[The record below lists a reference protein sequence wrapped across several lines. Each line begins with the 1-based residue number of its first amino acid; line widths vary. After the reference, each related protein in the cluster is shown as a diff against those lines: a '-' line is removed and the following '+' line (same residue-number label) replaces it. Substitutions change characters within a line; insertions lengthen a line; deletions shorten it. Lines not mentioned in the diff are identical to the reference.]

1 MQRKQ
6 LDIHRQKDKA
16 GPLLIA
22 YKQFN
27 SKYII
32 DLNVKAKPTKL
43 LEVDIA
49 ANLCNIVLDNSF
61 LDMTPKG
68 QAAKEKNR

>member
-6 LDIHRQKDKA
+6 LDIHRQENKV
-16 GPLLIA
+16 GSLLTP

-32 DLNVKAKPTKL
+32 DLNVKAKTTKL
-43 LEVDIA
+43 LEDIG
-49 ANLCNIVLDNSF
+49 ANLYDIGLCNSF

-68 QAAKEKNR
+68 QATEGKNR

>member
-16 GPLLIA
+16 GPLLIP

-32 DLNVKAKPTKL
+32 DLNVKAKTTKL
-43 LEVDIA
+43 LEVDIV
-49 ANLCNIVLDNSF
+49 ANLCNVVLDNSF
-61 LDMTPKG
+61 LDMTPKE

>member
-16 GPLLIA
+16 ESLLMP

-27 SKYII
+27 SNYII
-32 DLNVKAKPTKL
+32 DLNVKAKTKKL
-43 LEVDIA
+43 LEEDTV
-49 ANLCNIVLDNSF
+49 ANLCDIVLGNSF

-68 QAAKEKNR
+68 QAAK

>member
-1 MQRKQ
+1 MKRKQ

-16 GPLLIA
+16 ESLLMP

-27 SKYII
+27 SNYII
-32 DLNVKAKPTKL
+32 DLNVKAKTTKL
-43 LEVDIA
+43 LEEDTT
-49 ANLCNIVLDNSF
+49 ANLCDIVLGNSF

-68 QAAKEKNR
+68 QAAK